1 MADAKKIFRLSKQR
15 ILLVSVILFLLL
27 LTWFLRNRIAHLMEE
42 NRINLAALK
51 QVVPG
56 FDERTLE
63 KFEQDKSRLEAE
75 LLAFAYVYDPPD
87 KEIKK
92 DYDLPIYFVEE
103 LGKAKQSLKAKADDK
118 KISYPDLGFK
128 ETLPDEKEAR
138 YLLKQLYVIKEALNL
153 GMEAGVNFISVIP
166 QPVEDLGI
174 SAGIKLAKIR
184 AEFTASGSA
193 LINFLIRLS
202 ETVPLDSVEHILIKA
217 QDSTLKADMTLS
229 YLAIEADWK
238 DKIMTFTPL
247 NIKEIFSQ
255 EEKTISSLRANNP
268 FGMYRAQEPKGL
280 PAQAPVEQSKDSP
293 RFLYL
298 GKAVLKSK
306 EAAVIED
313 TLNQET
319 VFLTVGERTGDFMVK
334 ELNELQIIL
343 KNTNSGQETIIKRQE
358 Q

>member
-1 MADAKKIFRLSKQR
+1 MADAKKIFRLSKQY

-27 LTWFLRNRIAHLMEE
+27 LTWFLRNRIARLAEE

-51 QVVPG
+51 QVMPG
-56 FDERTLE
+56 FDARTLE

-75 LLAFAYVYDPPD
+75 LLAFAYIYDPPD
-87 KEIKK
+87 KEIKN

-103 LGKAKQSLKAKADDK
+103 LGKVKQSLKAKADDK

-138 YLLKQLYVIKEALNL
+138 YLLKQLYVIKEALNP
-153 GMEAGVNFISVIP
+153 GMDAGVNFTSVIP
-166 QPVEDLGI
+166 QPAEDLGI

-184 AEFTASGSA
+184 TEFTASGSA
-193 LINFLIRLS
+193 LISFLIRLS
-202 ETVPLDSVEHILIKA
+202 EIVPLDSVEHILIKA
-217 QDSTLKADMTLS
+217 QDSTLKTDMTLS
-229 YLAIEADWK
+229 YFVIEADWK
-238 DKIMTFTPL
+238 DKTMTFIPL

-255 EEKTISSLRANNP
+255 DEKAISSLRANNP
-268 FGMYRAQEPKGL
+268 FAMYGAQEPKGL
-280 PAQAPVEQSKDSP
+280 PSQASAEQSKESP
-293 RFLYL
+293 RFLYQ

-306 EAAVIED
+306 EVAVIED

-319 VFLTVGERTGDFMVK
+319 IFLAEGERTGDFTLK
-334 ELNELQIIL
+334 ELKELQIIL
-343 KNTNSGQETIIKRQE
+343 KNINSGQETIVKRQE